1 MRVFVTA
8 SILALALA
16 GSALAD
22 AAAGKALYAG
32 KFCKNCHGANGE
44 GNPQM
49 AKMLNVTMRPLG
61 SKAVPAKS
69 DAQLKKDC
77 TEGIGKMKP
86 VKLTDAEASDVVAFL
101 RTLK

>member
-1 MRVFVTA
+1 MRVIITA

-22 AAAGKALYAG
+22 AAAGKTLYMT
-32 KFCKNCHGANGE
+32 KCKGCHGPDGA
-44 GNPQM
+44 GNPAI
-49 AKMLNVTMRPLG
+49 AKMLNVTLKPLA
-61 SKAVPAKS
+61 SKDVQAKS
-69 DAQLKKDC
+69 DAELKKDS
-77 TEGIGKMKP
+77 TAGTGKMKP

>member
-1 MRVFVTA
+1 MRMFLTA

-22 AAAGKALYAG
+22 AAAGKALYLA
-32 KFCKNCHGANGE
+32 KCKGCHAVDGS
-44 GNPQM
+44 GNPTI
-49 AKMLNVTMRPLG
+49 AKMLSVTLKPLG
-61 SKAVPAKS
+61 SKEVQAKS
-69 DAQLKKDC
+69 DAALKKD
-77 TEGIGKMKP
+77 TTAGVGKMKP

>member
-22 AAAGKALYAG
+22 AAAGKALYAT
-32 KFCKNCHGANGE
+32 KCKACHGVNGE
-44 GNPQM
+44 GNPAI
-49 AKMLNVTMRPLG
+49 AKMKNVTLRPLG
-61 SKAVPAKS
+61 SKAVQAKS
-69 DAQLKKDC
+69 DADLKKD
-77 TEGIGKMKP
+77 TTAGIGKMKP
-86 VKLTDAEASDVVAFL
+86 VKLTDAEAGDVVAFL